1 MIHLDRQSALLYTRA
16 ALRILEQNL
25 RLYRQDEPACY
36 RVVAVQLR
44 LLLCDT
50 NRIHDRL
57 VDISLVPRIFP
68 DLALD
73 RIAMLTPDVE
83 TGLPRLVFREKGVPL
98 PLQSWLAQPLPA
110 PWGKPVSL
118 RELIRTVC
126 EQDGGAHVDQR
137 SLADLRAWKE
147 RGDHIAAIGQYI
159 LSVLDPMVAAEEN

>member
-1 MIHLDRQSALLYTRA
+1 MTRLDRQSALLYARG

-25 RLYRQDEPACY
+25 RLYRQGEPACY

-57 VDISLVPRIFP
+57 VDISLVPRLFP

-73 RIAMLTPDVE
+73 RFAVLTPDEE
-83 TGLPRLVFREKGVPL
+83 TGLQRLVFREKGVPL

-137 SLADLRAWKE
+137 SLADFRAWQE
-147 RGDHIAAIGQYI
+147 RGDHIAATGEYI
-159 LSVLDPMVAAEEN
+159 LSVLDPLVAENQ